1 MTTIQAP
8 DVLCDDKIDSLSFMQ
23 GSVIG
28 ILVVFVCLCV
38 AIIVILLRRRQRDAK
53 RELADEVYP
62 KHSRDD
68 HMFETVGSPNYDVD
82 DDKFCRKRQS

>member
-1 MTTIQAP
+1 MTTTQAP

-53 RELADEVYP
+53 RELADDTYP

-68 HMFETVGSPNYDVD
+68 HMFETVGSIVFKMDSD
-82 DDKFCRKRQS
+82 LFCRKRQN